1 MKKIFSIFFFTSFGI
16 LLFFQNSEPLI
27 EKLLEIRQNYI
38 IKKSDFETTFIFSKE
53 NYLTIKNAKEIIVA
67 DKYYDIKK
75 VIQLHSKVKLIV
87 IEDKN
92 ESLFKFISY
101 SLKKENSKK
110 NKAKFKRN
118 IILALLS
125 PQEIETRHTLIDRVL
140 KPFYKEQ
147 NNPNK
152 IVSLLLKPP
161 IILTKNQV

>member
-1 MKKIFSIFFFTSFGI
+1 MG
-16 LLFFQNSEPLI
+16 
-27 EKLLEIRQNYI
+27 
-38 IKKSDFETTFIFSKE
+38 SK
-53 NYLTIKNAKEIIVA
+53 T
-67 DKYYDIKK
+67 
-75 VIQLHSKVKLIV
+75 
-87 IEDKN
+87 IED
-92 ESLFKFISY
+92 Y
-101 SLKKENSKK
+101 GTKK

-118 IILALLS
+118 IILALLT